1 VRACLL
7 AIQSSTKISF
17 KILPELILAQ
27 LDPRQNKIHNP
38 EEICK
43 TSIRRPKKVHVQDKG
58 GQQAAEETTFLAYR
72 GSFTLSKNGNGFY
85 NPCNL

>member
-1 VRACLL
+1 LL
-7 AIQSSTKISF
+7 AIQSSTKISL

-43 TSIRRPKKVHVQDKG
+43 TSIRCPKNKSTGKIKG
-58 GQQAAEETTFLAYR
+58 DSRQQKRQLFSPIEDL
-72 GSFTLSKNGNGFY
+72 
-85 NPCNL
+85 